1 MTMNEN
7 LKNEAID
14 IKEELF
20 QAYKSILILSTK
32 IVMAFNDFEKVNCL
46 KEDRLKLAEHFSGF
60 IHPLENATEKL
71 EKILK
76 L

>member
-1 MTMNEN
+1 MNEN

-14 IKEELF
+14 AKEELF

-32 IVMAFNDFEKVNCL
+32 IVMAFDDLDKLNCL
-46 KEDRLKLAEHFSGF
+46 KEDRAKLTEHFSGF

-71 EKILK
+71 EKVLK